1 MLGFRKTKPANEWQQ
16 WIAKRQAQQEALASL
31 TAQKHEANREREEA
45 EQQAYWGK
53 MPLLE
58 MTGYPVRNT
67 PMSQLPKAAEV
78 VRRVSYELEQQ
89 RALRAKGLSF
99 EWNLNQVSKALA
111 ALQTLVEQMSAAKQ
125 RFESLEAQEKEQ
137 QEALAA
143 IESRP
148 PKAGHNALEAF
159 DGEIHAVREEL
170 EQVDKT
176 LEAMEDGQDSQQR
189 ANANLVNAQA
199 LVDELEG
206 AAALGNDNLEEQS
219 KAQTALEKAQGN
231 IEQAAKQVRRQQ
243 AARRGL
249 ERKRSQ
255 LVERLEELGQMHADI
270 ARDVYVA
277 DLESQE
283 TRLVSLLGG
292 DDIRQ
297 LVESINATRRQL
309 NQAIH
314 HGESRQPSNS
324 PHSPLRVSV
333 EFKHLEHHPDRKQL
347 GHRLEL

>member
-45 EQQAYWGK
+45 EQQAYWDK

-111 ALQTLVEQMSAAKQ
+111 AL
-125 RFESLEAQEKEQ
+125 
-137 QEALAA
+137 AA

-159 DGEIHAVREEL
+159 DGEIQAVREEL

-189 ANANLVNAQA
+189 ASANLVNAQA

-219 KAQTALEKAQGN
+219 KAHTALEKAQGN

-243 AARRGL
+243 GARRGL

-270 ARDVYVA
+270 ARDVYMA

-283 TRLVSLLGG
+283 TRLVSLLSG

-309 NQAIH
+309 NQAINY
-314 HGESRQPSNS
+314 GESRQPSNS
-324 PHSPLRVSV
+324 PHPSLHVSV
-333 EFKHLEHHPDRKQL
+333 EFKHL
-347 GHRLEL
+347 